1 MGLILDSSVVIAAE
15 RQGQTAY
22 QMLEAIGAQAAD
34 PEIAV
39 SVVTVLELALDSCGR
54 MPAHVL
60 RPFQGSVLPRLDSA
74 RLTPWATIFRPSGSV
89 FDSTKM

>member
-1 MGLILDSSVVIAAE
+1 MVIAAE

-22 QMLEAIGAQAAD
+22 EMLEAIGAQAAD

-39 SVVTVLELALDSCGR
+39 SVVTVLELALDSRGR

-89 FDSTKM
+89 FDSTKT